1 MTFEVYKRSRANT
14 SVSFGDW
21 ALTTDAPP
29 YVDTELVEYKAVT
42 SATINVSDI
51 TNATTVT
58 DGTGVFDVLMQSA
71 TIHINSQIDNNYLTQ
86 SESGEV
92 YATSIQ
98 TAMQEAIKFVLSQ
111 KKLESELRTADKQQE
126 VMAAQQA
133 LYARQTTAFDDN
145 KYQKLF
151 DSQLN
156 YNGMVF
162 QDADAP
168 DVLDVALEAKVN
180 DVFNRLIGNDLNISS
195 MPEA

>member
-180 DVFNRLIGNDLNISS
+180 DVFNKLIGNDLNISS